1 MQQQEAVEITRSPES
16 LREIVHVT
24 EQDMIYKADLLN
36 EEDLFSSQPEVQ
48 SNSLNKEHPMV
59 VKKF

>member
-36 EEDLFSSQPEVQ
+36 EDDLFSSQPEV
-48 SNSLNKEHPMV
+48 
-59 VKKF
+59 